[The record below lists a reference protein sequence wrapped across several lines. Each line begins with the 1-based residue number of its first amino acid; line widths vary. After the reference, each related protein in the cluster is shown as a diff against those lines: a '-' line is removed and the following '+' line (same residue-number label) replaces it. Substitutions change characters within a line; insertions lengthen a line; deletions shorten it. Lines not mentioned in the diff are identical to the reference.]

1 MKQLQTKLLQVGE
14 TRVWRTYTGGK
25 RIDEWHGRSVGADS
39 NFPEDWIA
47 STVMASN
54 PGREEIPEG
63 LSRVL
68 NLPGQPKLK
77 TLFEEDPEGW
87 FGGAHA
93 EKLGSTL
100 GILIKMIDAGE
111 RLTIQVHPDKDYAK
125 QVFHSDYG
133 KTEAWY
139 ILGGEG
145 ASIYFG
151 FKPGITRQ
159 RWKALFDRQD
169 ISGMLECLHRIPV
182 EPGDSYLIGG
192 GVPHAIGQGCFLVEV
207 QEPTDYTMRTEL
219 VTPGGLHI
227 HLNQCHQ
234 GVGFEKML
242 DCFHYEGLSLEETR
256 KRWKAEPQVTR
267 QPGCTIT
274 SLIDARYTKLF
285 SMRSLLVEGNC
296 ILQRPQRLSVF
307 AALSG
312 SGSASGGEET
322 LSLRQGDYLVV
333 PAGVKNLQLEGE
345 RFHLVECL
353 PPALD

>member
-14 TRVWRTYTGGK
+14 TRVWRTYKGGK
-25 RIDEWHGRSVGADS
+25 RIDEWHGRSAGADG

-54 PGREEIPEG
+54 PGREKIPEG
-63 LSRVL
+63 LSQVL

-87 FGGAHA
+87 FGAAHA
-93 EKLGSTL
+93 EKFGSVL

-139 ILGGEG
+139 ILGGED
-145 ASIYFG
+145 ACIYFG

-159 RWKALFDRQD
+159 RWKALFDQQD

-182 EPGDSYLIGG
+182 KPGDSYLICG

-256 KRWKAEPQVTR
+256 KRWKVEPQVTSL
-267 QPGCTIT
+267 PCCTIT

-285 SMRSLLVEGNC
+285 SMRSLLVEGKC
-296 ILQRPQRLSVF
+296 IQQRPQRLSAF
-307 AALSG
+307 AVLSG
-312 SGSASGGEET
+312 SGSASNGEET
-322 LSLRQGDYLVV
+322 LSLKQGDYLVV
-333 PAGVKNLQLEGE
+333 PAGVQNLQLAGE
-345 RFHLVECL
+345 SFHLVECL

>member
-14 TRVWRTYTGGK
+14 TRVWRTYKGGK
-25 RIDEWHGRSVGADS
+25 RIDEWRGRTPGTDS

-54 PGREEIPEG
+54 PGRGKIPEG

-87 FGGAHA
+87 FGAAHA
-93 EKLGSTL
+93 EKFGSVL

-139 ILGGEG
+139 ILGGED
-145 ASIYFG
+145 ACIYFG

-159 RWKALFDRQD
+159 RWKALFDQQD

-182 EPGDSYLIGG
+182 KPGDSYLICG

-256 KRWKAEPQVTR
+256 KRWKVEPQVTSL
-267 QPGCTIT
+267 PCCTIT

-285 SMRSLLVEGNC
+285 SMRSLLVEGKC
-296 ILQRPQRLSVF
+296 ILQRPQRLSAF
-307 AALSG
+307 AVLSG
-312 SGSASGGEET
+312 SGSASNGEET
-322 LSLRQGDYLVV
+322 LFLKQGDYLVV
-333 PAGVKNLQLEGE
+333 PAGVQNLQLAGE
-345 RFHLVECL
+345 SFHLVECL